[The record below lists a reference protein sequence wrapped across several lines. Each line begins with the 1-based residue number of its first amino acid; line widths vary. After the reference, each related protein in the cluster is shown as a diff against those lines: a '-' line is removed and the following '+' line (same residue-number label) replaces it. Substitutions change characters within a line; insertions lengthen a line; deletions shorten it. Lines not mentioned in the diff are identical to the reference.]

1 METKNR
7 EKILGIAL
15 AVCIG
20 LLLLN
25 MLVISPMTDAWHS
38 RSERIATLHKSIASG
53 TMLIHRQESVRSQWN
68 QMQTN
73 ALSSDSTVAER
84 ELFTAFDRWVGTS
97 GVTEGSFR
105 PQLHETD
112 TNYTTIE
119 CRADVTGNMEGILRF
134 LYEMGKDPM
143 GVKLDSCELT
153 AKDDTGKQLALTMD
167 LSGLILNLSNNQ

>member
-7 EKILGIAL
+7 EKILLIVTAACVAL
-15 AVCIG
+15 W
-20 LLLLN
+20 LLN
-25 MLVISPMTDAWHS
+25 MLVITPITDAWHS
-38 RSERIATLHKSIASG
+38 RSERIANLHKSIAAG
-53 TMLIHRQESVRSQWN
+53 RMLIHRQESVRSQWN

-84 ELFTAFDRWVGTS
+84 EIFAAFDRWVGKS

-112 TNYTTIE
+112 TNYSTIE
-119 CRADVTGNMEGILRF
+119 CRADVTGNIEGILRF

-143 GVKLDSCELT
+143 GVKLESCELT